1 MRVACDINP
10 YLTHLF
16 RNIRVIIVNRW
27 QKTGRKMLDFIIFIN
42 LCVRTVS
49 LALDKEDKS
58 SENKQRLVLS

>member
-10 YLTHLF
+10 YLTYLF

-49 LALDKEDKS
+49 LALDKKDKS